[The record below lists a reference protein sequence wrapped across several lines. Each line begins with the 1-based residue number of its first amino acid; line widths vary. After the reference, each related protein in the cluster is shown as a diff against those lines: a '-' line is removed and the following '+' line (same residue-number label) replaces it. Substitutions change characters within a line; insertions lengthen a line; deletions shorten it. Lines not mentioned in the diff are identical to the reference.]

1 MKYII
6 KVYELKD
13 GVECMV
19 TVREFDTPYD
29 AKEFSGEMLNKGF
42 STRYIVA
49 I

>member
-19 TVREFDTPYD
+19 TVREFDTPLE
-29 AKEFSGEMLNKGF
+29 AKMYNCKMLNKGF
-42 STRYIVA
+42 STKYLVA

>member
-13 GVECMV
+13 GIECLV
-19 TVREFDTPYD
+19 SVREFNTPLE
-29 AKEFSGEMLNKGF
+29 AKMYSGEMLNKGF
-42 STRYIVA
+42 STKYIVA